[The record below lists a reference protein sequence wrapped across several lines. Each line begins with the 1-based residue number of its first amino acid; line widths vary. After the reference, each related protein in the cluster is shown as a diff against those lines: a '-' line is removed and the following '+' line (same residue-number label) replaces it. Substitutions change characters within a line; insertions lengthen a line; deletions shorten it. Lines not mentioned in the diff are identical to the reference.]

1 MNVTNQDQVLSE
13 GTTIAHGEPTV
24 WAATIDD
31 QKPESRQNM
40 GFCKELRDVRA
51 GARPNP
57 SVREAQAVEELIAD
71 YQRRHIPDSAASQG
85 KDDGCPPGQI
95 SAIPGGYSGRVALGR
110 EQCDMAPLLQAAWFP
125 ARP

>member
-13 GTTIAHGEPTV
+13 GTTIAHGEPKV

-31 QKPESRQNM
+31 QKPESRQNK
-40 GFCKELRDVRA
+40 GFCKELREVQA
-51 GARPNP
+51 GARPNL
-57 SVREAQAVEELIAD
+57 SIIEAQAIEELIAD

-95 SAIPGGYSGRVALGR
+95 SAIPGGLLGSSSLG
-110 EQCDMAPLLQAAWFP
+110 EGAV
-125 ARP
+125 